1 MSEVTLVK
9 RLFSNY
15 YLSKWCKYEAYCN
28 KTEVEGALML
38 WMAKFAFISWLPN
51 MPDNNF
57 GTILADYPEI
67 YEGEKGKEGYDT
79 LFRAVLGDD
88 WLNHF
93 LLRDDATQ
101 WPHPF
106 DVMQHFIV
114 RRDES
119 YLPLTNYDNKTLLR
133 NVTNLAKF
141 LIYPSYVQ
149 AIAKLENTSI
159 IEIVKRDLE
168 NYPYALKDNLTV
180 RFSVSC

>member
-1 MSEVTLVK
+1 
-9 RLFSNY
+9 
-15 YLSKWCKYEAYCN
+15 
-28 KTEVEGALML
+28 
-38 WMAKFAFISWLPN
+38 
-51 MPDNNF
+51 
-57 GTILADYPEI
+57 
-67 YEGEKGKEGYDT
+67 
-79 LFRAVLGDD
+79 
-88 WLNHF
+88 
-93 LLRDDATQ
+93 
-101 WPHPF
+101 
-106 DVMQHFIV
+106 MQHFIV